1 MERKNQSF
9 IKGAVILSLMVII
22 TKVIGLLFK
31 VPLTNIIGGGGMAY
45 IGKTYAVFT
54 PLFAIAVSGITSC
67 VAKTTAHNY
76 ALKRYK
82 NLKKV
87 KKVCGIF
94 FNSCALLITIAM
106 MLTSKYFAKNL
117 MGSEQACWCLVA
129 VAPSILFASALS
141 VERGYYEGLGDM
153 LPTAISET
161 VEAIVKLLLGLGLAL
176 GVREYFIYRFEKFGE
191 IFNIVCETKQQ
202 AIEISMP
209 FVAAASILGVSLS
222 TGFADIYIIIRSKLK
237 PIKFEYIAFDEY
249 EQSCG
254 EIISESLS
262 FALPVAAASLI
273 TAFSSVIDMVTAN
286 RLLPHIIEKYPD
298 VAKGIDLDAFGSA
311 DFIYGSYTGITLT
324 LAGLIPSL
332 TAMFGKSAFPLIA
345 GGWACSDMKL
355 VRKGLSN
362 VLLANNLICFPA
374 SLSLIV
380 LSRPVL
386 NLLYSSRPLEIQFAY
401 LPLIC
406 SCAFMI
412 FTTVS
417 VSCFAVAQAVGRPDL
432 QFKIMP
438 IGLLVKLVLN
448 IVLMQIPS
456 LTICSQAISTG
467 ISNAVLALISYICV
481 MRITQSKPQILKR
494 VLKPLYCGFMCCG
507 SAGASYIKL
516 YNYTQNLKLSLA
528 LSVVFGILVFCICVY
543 LSGIFSVV
551 GFKFNKK
558 VNE

>member
-9 IKGAVILSLMVII
+9 IKGAVILSLMVIV

-31 VPLTNIIGGGGMAY
+31 VPLTNIIGGNGMAY

-67 VAKTTAHNY
+67 VAKSAAHNY

-87 KKVCGIF
+87 KRVCAVF
-94 FNSCALLITIAM
+94 FNSCALVITAAM
-106 MLTSKYFAKNL
+106 MLTSKYFSRHL
-117 MGSEQACWCLVA
+117 MGGEQACWCLVA

-153 LPTAISET
+153 LPTAVSET

-176 GVREYFIYRFEKFGE
+176 AVRQYFIYKFERFGV
-191 IFNIVCETKQQ
+191 IFNTACESRQQ

-222 TGFADIYIIIRSKLK
+222 TGFAGLYIIIRSKLK
-237 PIKFEYIAFDEY
+237 PIKFDYVAFDEY

-254 EIISESLS
+254 EIICEGLS

-286 RLLPHIIEKYPD
+286 RLLPRVIEKYPEI
-298 VAKGIDLDAFGSA
+298 ANGINLDAYGSA

-355 VRKGLSN
+355 VQKGLSN
-362 VLLANNLICFPA
+362 VLLATNLICFPA

-386 NLLYSSRPLEIQFAY
+386 ELLYSSRPLEIQFAY

-438 IGLLVKLVLN
+438 VGLLVKLVLN
-448 IVLMQIPS
+448 IVLMKIPT
-456 LTICSQAISTG
+456 LTVCSQAISTG
-467 ISNAVLALISYICV
+467 ISNMVLALISYICV
-481 MRITQSKPQILKR
+481 MRITESKPQILKR
-494 VLKPLYCGFMCCG
+494 VLKPLYCGLMCCG
-507 SAGASYIKL
+507 SAGAGYIKL

-528 LSVVFGILVFCICVY
+528 LAIVLGIAVFCICVY
-543 LSGIFSVV
+543 LSGIFSST
-551 GFKFNKK
+551 GFKFKK
-558 VNE
+558 KAAE